1 MSILSSASTP
11 QAAARAAQ
19 PVRPGRRVRRGRW
32 TGSWSGWLF
41 LVPALVFYAL
51 FVLRPM
57 AATVQYSLYDW
68 DGISLAT
75 PVGLANYARVLTDP
89 VLLSSV
95 GHSFFLMIFFTALPV
110 TGGLLVAALLQEIRV
125 RGLATA
131 ARTTLFLP
139 QIIPGAAAAI
149 AWVWMFSSTGA
160 VNQLLSA
167 VGLEPLT
174 RAWFGDFTWALP
186 AVGVIGLWLNL
197 GFCTILLMSGIG
209 KIDVAV
215 YEAARLDGAG
225 FWRTF
230 RAVTL
235 PGLRQEVGVCV
246 TMTMIAALASFDV
259 VYMSTRGG
267 PGTSTMV
274 PGVMVYQLGF
284 TEGRIGLASAL
295 ALVLTLLVLSVILP
309 LQRFF
314 RER

>member
-1 MSILSSASTP
+1 MSTLATAPMPEASTR
-11 QAAARAAQ
+11 AARQ
-19 PVRPGRRVRRGRW
+19 SRPRRGARRGGW
-32 TGSWSGWLF
+32 TDWLF
-41 LVPALVFYAL
+41 LVPALAFYAL
-51 FVLRPM
+51 FVLRPLIS
-57 AATVQYSLYDW
+57 TIQYSFYDW

-89 VLLSSV
+89 VLLASV
-95 GHSFFLMIFFTALPV
+95 GHSFFLMIFLTALPV
-110 TGGLLVAALLQEIRV
+110 LGGLLVAALLQEFRA
-125 RGLATA
+125 RGLGTL

-167 VGLEPLT
+167 IGLDSLT
-174 RAWFGDFTWALP
+174 RAWLGDFTWALP
-186 AVGVIGLWLNL
+186 SVGVIGLWLNL

-209 KIDVAV
+209 KIDGSI

-230 RAVTL
+230 AAVTL
-235 PGLRQEVGVCV
+235 PGLRQEIGVCV

-284 TEGRIGLASAL
+284 TEGRVGLASAL
-295 ALVLTLLVLSVILP
+295 ALVLTILVFAVILP
-309 LQRFF
+309 LQRLF

>member
-1 MSILSSASTP
+1 MSTLSSAPTP
-11 QAAARAAQ
+11 QAASWAAQ
-19 PVRPGRRVRRGRW
+19 PARPGRRVRRGRW

-57 AATVQYSLYDW
+57 AATVQYSFYDW

-167 VGLEPLT
+167 VGLESLT

-209 KIDVAV
+209 KVDVAV

-235 PGLRQEVGVCV
+235 PGLRQEIGVCV